1 MVRGTLGLRLSAWY
15 AVVFVVST
23 VVLVGITYWL
33 LASSLARRDHD
44 IIAATLREYALR
56 YEAAGLPALE
66 RAVEVEQRTGSRER
80 LFVRVLGRGA
90 DALFVS
96 MPPGWSDFDIDQ
108 LSADDQGVERAPA
121 RSRNAVLE
129 VASAR
134 LFDGTILQVGK
145 SNEIRLALLAQF
157 RTVVGWV
164 AVLAMCIGVLGGLL
178 ITRSTLQPIN
188 ELIHVV
194 QEIIRTGRT
203 HARVPTRGPTGD
215 TVDELVTLF
224 NTMLD
229 RITGLIR
236 AMGESLDNVA
246 HDLRTPMARLRGTAE
261 RALQSSDPAAAREA
275 LADCLEE
282 SDRILS
288 MLNTL
293 MDISEAETG
302 VLRLTREPVDLRALL
317 DEVVDLYEDVA
328 EVEHVTVTFDPG
340 EPVIVNGAR
349 DRLRQVFANLLDN
362 AIKYT
367 GENGSVRIT
376 AAREPN
382 GEAVVTVTDTGAGI
396 SAQDLPRIWDRLYRA
411 DPSRTERG
419 LGLGL
424 SLVKAYVEAHGGT
437 VEAASEPGRGSVFT
451 VRLPIGVAQT
461 SA

>member
-1 MVRGTLGLRLSAWY
+1 MVRGRLGLRLSLWY
-15 AVVFVVST
+15 AVVFVVSM

-56 YEAAGLPALE
+56 YESDGLPALE
-66 RAVEVEQRTGSRER
+66 RAVEVEQRTGRRER

-90 DALFVS
+90 DVLFVS
-96 MPPGWSDFDIDQ
+96 MPPGWADFDINQ
-108 LSADDQGVERAPA
+108 VGADDQEVERAPA

-134 LFDGTILQVGK
+134 LIDGTILQVGK

-164 AVLAMCIGVLGGLL
+164 AVLAMFVGVVGGLL

-188 ELIHVV
+188 ELIQVV

-203 HARVPTRGPTGD
+203 HARVPSRGPTGD
-215 TVDELVTLF
+215 TVDELVRLV

-229 RITGLIR
+229 RITGLIQ
-236 AMGESLDNVA
+236 AMGEALDNVA

-261 RALQSSDPAAAREA
+261 RALQSGDPAAARDA

-282 SDRILS
+282 SERIVS

-302 VLRLTREPVDLRALL
+302 VLRLHREPVDIRALI
-317 DEVVDLYEDVA
+317 DEVVELYEDVA
-328 EVEHVTVTFDPG
+328 EVKHVTVTVDPG
-340 EPVIVNGAR
+340 DPVVVNGAR

-367 GENGSVRIT
+367 GEHGSVNISAT
-376 AAREPN
+376 HTPD
-382 GEAVVTVTDTGAGI
+382 GQAVVTVGDTGPGI
-396 SAQDLPRIWDRLYRA
+396 SAEDLPRIWDRLYRA
-411 DPSRTERG
+411 DRSRTERG

-424 SLVKAYVEAHGGT
+424 SLVKAYVQAHGGT
-437 VEAASEPGRGSVFT
+437 VEAVSEADRGSVFT
-451 VRLPIGVAQT
+451 VRLPVGDPA
-461 SA
+461 A